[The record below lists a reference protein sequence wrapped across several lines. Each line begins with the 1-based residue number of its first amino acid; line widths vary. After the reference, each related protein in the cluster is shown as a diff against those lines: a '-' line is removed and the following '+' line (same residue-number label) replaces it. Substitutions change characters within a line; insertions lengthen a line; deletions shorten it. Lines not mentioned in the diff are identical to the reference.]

1 MSSHRLKWEARIYRD
16 PCRWVCNIRN
26 RLQQPSE
33 RAMRITRA
41 AAGRSRSRRPPVRR
55 QFCPCQCRRS
65 SPPSGPRQLSALQR
79 PGTAQSPGQAISRRC
94 RLHGACRCQCNTSS
108 APADVSKKY
117 AKVMEVDFQRDPW
130 LWGGGG
136 SFRCALERK
145 LGVYNV
151 IFPKAGQ
158 RKLCLLASWQLGGI
172 RTSVLL
178 LHEVP
183 RVKLSI
189 SCAMKPQACEL
200 APSA

>member
-1 MSSHRLKWEARIYRD
+1 MVSSHRLMWEARIYRD
-16 PCRWVCNIRN
+16 PCRWVCNTRS

-55 QFCPCQCRRS
+55 QFCPCQCRRF

-79 PGTAQSPGQAISRRC
+79 AGTAQSPGQATSRRRRRR

-130 LWGGGG
+130 LLGGALSDVLLKG
-136 SFRCALERK
+136 SSVFTMSF
-145 LGVYNV
+145 
-151 IFPKAGQ
+151 FPKRAKGNYACWLHGNWAGFG
-158 RKLCLLASWQLGGI
+158 RLCCFCTRSP
-172 RTSVLL
+172 
-178 LHEVP
+178 E
-183 RVKLSI
+183 
-189 SCAMKPQACEL
+189 
-200 APSA
+200 